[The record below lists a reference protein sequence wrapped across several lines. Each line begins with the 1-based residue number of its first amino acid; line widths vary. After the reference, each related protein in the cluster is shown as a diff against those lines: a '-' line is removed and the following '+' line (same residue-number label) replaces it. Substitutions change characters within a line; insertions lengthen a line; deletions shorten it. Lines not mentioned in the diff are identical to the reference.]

1 MTMRPNMGRYIFDII
16 GDSIF
21 LHDAQFRILFA
32 NRVYCREAGKPE
44 TLVLGQLYWEIFLPG
59 SGSLPGCRV
68 VAGEQNAKGSADE
81 VHVGDRIFSPGATQH
96 ADAEQA
102 DYSVHILSDLTAI
115 RQGQLNL
122 VAQLE
127 VLRRGYDAMLGRE
140 MRIIE
145 LKKRLTNC
153 CCRRVYPCATPVPS
167 RRIFRRRR
175 YDRAS
180 AHAACPTA
188 TVQVASR
195 NSGAR

>member
-81 VHVGDRIFSPGATQH
+81 VHVGDRIFSPGATH
-96 ADAEQA
+96 
-102 DYSVHILSDLTAI
+102 STL
-115 RQGQLNL
+115 
-122 VAQLE
+122 
-127 VLRRGYDAMLGRE
+127 
-140 MRIIE
+140 MR
-145 LKKRLTNC
+145 
-153 CCRRVYPCATPVPS
+153 S
-167 RRIFRRRR
+167 RRITPCIF
-175 YDRAS
+175 S
-180 AHAACPTA
+180 VTSQP
-188 TVQVASR
+188 
-195 NSGAR
+195 SGRGN